1 MKTIIAEKPSVAKEI
16 AHIVGADKREEG
28 YMQGNGYYV
37 TWAFGH
43 LVQPAMPE
51 TYGMKGFHAEN
62 LPVIPDPFVLVPRQ
76 VKTEN
81 GYKPDA
87 GVLAQI
93 KIIGKLFDS
102 SERIIVATDAGRE
115 GELIFRYL
123 YAYLGCRKPFDRLWI
138 SSLTDT
144 AIREGLLN
152 LRDGKEYDNLYHA
165 AKARSEA
172 DWLVGINGTQALTI
186 AAGRGTYSVGRVQTP
201 TLGMVCER
209 YWEHKR
215 FESKPFWQVHFGVV
229 DADSGNILKFTSANR
244 WTDKATATDIYNK
257 VKDTG
262 SAIITKVATK
272 RKVEKAPLLYD
283 LTTLQKEANTQHGFT
298 AEHTLSIA
306 QKLYEAKFITYP
318 RTSSRYISDDVFAT
332 LPKLFKNLENHSEYG
347 EKVKLLPG
355 SEDYSKNSVNAAKV
369 TDHHALLITEN
380 AAIGLFKDEK
390 IVYDMILCRMIEA
403 FSADC
408 IKDITSVSA
417 QVDHEVEFGISG
429 SIIRQTGWRALSLK
443 GKNKRQDKDADATD
457 NEVKDQVIPNW
468 QEGQHITLSGC
479 TITEGKTK
487 PKPLHTEST
496 LLAAMETAGKEIE
509 DDTMRQA
516 MKDSGIGTPAT
527 RAAIIET
534 LLKREYMVR
543 QQKKLVPT
551 EKGLA
556 LHSVVKNMAIANV
569 EMTGKWEATFDRMIP
584 PHGLEVTYDKTVHIL
599 FPASVKYV
607 DLGSEDLIAG
617 KADGAEN
624 VIRVKAAVKNF
635 KKETNMSVIT
645 EDGSFYTFNVKYAK
659 EPLMLNIEM
668 ADFIHDGEAV
678 NRPNNAQEIY
688 LKELGKESPML
699 VHLIMKSIHKENK
712 RKVKHIGSKRFGIQY
727 LMKGIYVH
735 SDLLYFHTEIKNQS
749 NVPFDVDYI
758 TFKVVDKKVA
768 KRTAIQ
774 EQVLLPVRA
783 YNYVVRVAG
792 KKTEQTVFCLPK
804 FTIPD
809 DKELVVEMNE
819 KEGGRHQSFVVENSD
834 LVRAL
839 TINELS
845 VK

>member
-1 MKTIIAEKPSVAKEI
+1 MSQKQQTMKTIIAEKPSVAKEI

-28 YMQGNGYYV
+28 YMQGNGYFV

-152 LRDGKEYDNLYHA
+152 LKDGKEYDNLYHA

-257 VKDTG
+257 VKETG

-283 LTTLQKEANTQHGFT
+283 LTTLQKEANSQHGFT

-408 IKDITSVSA
+408 IKDITSVTA
-417 QVDHEVEFGISG
+417 KVDHEVEFGISG

-443 GKNKRQDKDADATD
+443 EKNKRQGKDADATD

-516 MKDSGIGTPAT
+516 MKDSGIGTPVT

-569 EMTGKWEATFDRMIP
+569 EMTGKWEAELAKIER
-584 PHGLEVTYDKTVHIL
+584 GE
-599 FPASVKYV
+599 AS
-607 DLGSEDLIAG
+607 
-617 KADGAEN
+617 ADGFTHSIEGYTREITAE
-624 VIRVKAAVKNF
+624 
-635 KKETNMSVIT
+635 
-645 EDGSFYTFNVKYAK
+645 
-659 EPLMLNIEM
+659 L
-668 ADFIHDGEAV
+668 
-678 NRPNNAQEIY
+678 
-688 LKELGKESPML
+688 LGCDRLFS
-699 VHLIMKSIHKENK
+699 HKDSGCQCPK
-712 RKVKHIGSKRFGIQY
+712 CKQGAMQFFG
-727 LMKGIYVH
+727 
-735 SDLLYFHTEIKNQS
+735 
-749 NVPFDVDYI
+749 
-758 TFKVVDKKVA
+758 KVVRCSNK
-768 KRTAIQ
+768 
-774 EQVLLPVRA
+774 ECGMPVFKQ
-783 YNYVVRVAG
+783 VAG
-792 KKTEQTVFCLPK
+792 KLLTDSDITDLLTKGKTRTLNGFTSKQGKPFSAAIAFDENFNTKFVFAERK
-804 FTIPD
+804 TA
-809 DKELVVEMNE
+809 E
-819 KEGGRHQSFVVENSD
+819 KRGN
-834 LVRAL
+834 
-839 TINELS
+839 
-845 VK
+845 VKRYKK

>member
-123 YAYLGCRKPFDRLWI
+123 YAYLGCQKPFDRLWI

-244 WTDKATATDIYNK
+244 WTDKATAIDIYNK

-262 SAIITKVATK
+262 SAIITKVVTK

-283 LTTLQKEANTQHGFT
+283 LTTLQKEANSQHGFT

-408 IKDITSVSA
+408 IKDITSVTA

-443 GKNKRQDKDADATD
+443 EKNNRQDKDADATD

-468 QEGQHITLSGC
+468 QEGQHITFSGC

-516 MKDSGIGTPAT
+516 MKDCGIGTPAT

-569 EMTGKWEATFDRMIP
+569 EMTGKWEAELAKIER
-584 PHGLEVTYDKTVHIL
+584 GE
-599 FPASVKYV
+599 AS
-607 DLGSEDLIAG
+607 
-617 KADGAEN
+617 ADGFTHSIEGYTREITAE
-624 VIRVKAAVKNF
+624 
-635 KKETNMSVIT
+635 
-645 EDGSFYTFNVKYAK
+645 
-659 EPLMLNIEM
+659 L
-668 ADFIHDGEAV
+668 
-678 NRPNNAQEIY
+678 
-688 LKELGKESPML
+688 LGCDRLFS
-699 VHLIMKSIHKENK
+699 HKDSGCQCPK
-712 RKVKHIGSKRFGIQY
+712 CKQGTMQFFG
-727 LMKGIYVH
+727 
-735 SDLLYFHTEIKNQS
+735 
-749 NVPFDVDYI
+749 
-758 TFKVVDKKVA
+758 KVVRCNNK
-768 KRTAIQ
+768 
-774 EQVLLPVRA
+774 ECGMPVFKQ
-783 YNYVVRVAG
+783 VAG
-792 KKTEQTVFCLPK
+792 KLLTDSDITDLLTKGKTRTLNGFTSKQGKSFSAAIAFDENFNTKFVFAERK
-804 FTIPD
+804 TA
-809 DKELVVEMNE
+809 E
-819 KEGGRHQSFVVENSD
+819 KRGN
-834 LVRAL
+834 
-839 TINELS
+839 
-845 VK
+845 VKRYKK

>member
-262 SAIITKVATK
+262 SAIITKVVTK

-283 LTTLQKEANTQHGFT
+283 LTTLQKEANSQHGFT

-443 GKNKRQDKDADATD
+443 EKNNKQDKDADATD
-457 NEVKDQVIPNW
+457 NEVKEQVIPNW

-569 EMTGKWEATFDRMIP
+569 EMTGKWEAELAKIER
-584 PHGLEVTYDKTVHIL
+584 GE
-599 FPASVKYV
+599 AS
-607 DLGSEDLIAG
+607 
-617 KADGAEN
+617 ADGFTHSIEGYTREITAE
-624 VIRVKAAVKNF
+624 
-635 KKETNMSVIT
+635 
-645 EDGSFYTFNVKYAK
+645 
-659 EPLMLNIEM
+659 L
-668 ADFIHDGEAV
+668 
-678 NRPNNAQEIY
+678 
-688 LKELGKESPML
+688 LGCDRLFS
-699 VHLIMKSIHKENK
+699 HKDSGCQCPK
-712 RKVKHIGSKRFGIQY
+712 CKQGAMQFFG
-727 LMKGIYVH
+727 
-735 SDLLYFHTEIKNQS
+735 
-749 NVPFDVDYI
+749 
-758 TFKVVDKKVA
+758 KVVRCSNK
-768 KRTAIQ
+768 
-774 EQVLLPVRA
+774 ECGMPVFKQ
-783 YNYVVRVAG
+783 VAG
-792 KKTEQTVFCLPK
+792 KLLTDADITDLLTKGKTRTLNGFTSKQGKSFSAAIAFDENFNTKFVFAERK
-804 FTIPD
+804 TA
-809 DKELVVEMNE
+809 E
-819 KEGGRHQSFVVENSD
+819 KRGN
-834 LVRAL
+834 
-839 TINELS
+839 
-845 VK
+845 VKRYKK

>member
-28 YMQGNGYYV
+28 YMQGNGYFV

-123 YAYLGCRKPFDRLWI
+123 YAYLGCRKSFDRLWI

-152 LRDGKEYDNLYHA
+152 LTDGKEYDNLYHA

-229 DADSGNILKFTSANR
+229 DADSGNILKFTSVNR

-262 SAIITKVATK
+262 SAIITKVTTK

-283 LTTLQKEANTQHGFT
+283 LTTLQKEANSQHGFT

-369 TDHHALLITEN
+369 TDHHALLITED

-390 IVYDMILCRMIEA
+390 IVYNMILCRMIEA

-443 GKNKRQDKDADATD
+443 EKNKRQDKDADATD

-516 MKDSGIGTPAT
+516 MKDCGIGTPAT

-569 EMTGKWEATFDRMIP
+569 EMTGKWEAELAKIER
-584 PHGLEVTYDKTVHIL
+584 GE
-599 FPASVKYV
+599 AS
-607 DLGSEDLIAG
+607 
-617 KADGAEN
+617 ADGFTHSIEGYTREITAE
-624 VIRVKAAVKNF
+624 
-635 KKETNMSVIT
+635 
-645 EDGSFYTFNVKYAK
+645 
-659 EPLMLNIEM
+659 L
-668 ADFIHDGEAV
+668 
-678 NRPNNAQEIY
+678 
-688 LKELGKESPML
+688 LGCDSLFSHKDSGYQCPKCKQG
-699 VHLIMKSIHKENK
+699 IMQF
-712 RKVKHIGSKRFGIQY
+712 FG
-727 LMKGIYVH
+727 
-735 SDLLYFHTEIKNQS
+735 
-749 NVPFDVDYI
+749 
-758 TFKVVDKKVA
+758 KVVRCSNK
-768 KRTAIQ
+768 
-774 EQVLLPVRA
+774 ECGMPVFKQ
-783 YNYVVRVAG
+783 VAG
-792 KKTEQTVFCLPK
+792 KLLTDADITDLLTKGKTRTLNGFTSKQGKSFSAAIAFDENFNTKFVFAERK
-804 FTIPD
+804 TA
-809 DKELVVEMNE
+809 E
-819 KEGGRHQSFVVENSD
+819 KRGN
-834 LVRAL
+834 
-839 TINELS
+839 
-845 VK
+845 VKRYKK

>member
-152 LRDGKEYDNLYHA
+152 LRDGKGYDNLYHA

-262 SAIITKVATK
+262 SAIITKVVIK

-283 LTTLQKEANTQHGFT
+283 LTTLQKEANSQHGFT

-355 SEDYSKNSVNAAKV
+355 SEDYSKNCVNAAKV

-443 GKNKRQDKDADATD
+443 EKNNRQDKDADATD
-457 NEVKDQVIPNW
+457 NEVKEQIIPNW
-468 QEGQHITLSGC
+468 QEGQHVTLSGC

-516 MKDSGIGTPAT
+516 MKDCGIGTPAT

-569 EMTGKWEATFDRMIP
+569 EMTGKWEAELAKIER
-584 PHGLEVTYDKTVHIL
+584 GE
-599 FPASVKYV
+599 AS
-607 DLGSEDLIAG
+607 
-617 KADGAEN
+617 ADGFTHSIEGYTREITAE
-624 VIRVKAAVKNF
+624 
-635 KKETNMSVIT
+635 
-645 EDGSFYTFNVKYAK
+645 
-659 EPLMLNIEM
+659 L
-668 ADFIHDGEAV
+668 
-678 NRPNNAQEIY
+678 
-688 LKELGKESPML
+688 LGCDRLFS
-699 VHLIMKSIHKENK
+699 HKDSGCLCPK
-712 RKVKHIGSKRFGIQY
+712 CKHGTMQFFG
-727 LMKGIYVH
+727 
-735 SDLLYFHTEIKNQS
+735 
-749 NVPFDVDYI
+749 
-758 TFKVVDKKVA
+758 KVVRCSNK
-768 KRTAIQ
+768 
-774 EQVLLPVRA
+774 ECGMPVFKQ
-783 YNYVVRVAG
+783 VAG
-792 KKTEQTVFCLPK
+792 KLLTDADITDLLTKGKTRTLNGFTSKQGKPFSAAIAFDENFNTKFVFAERK
-804 FTIPD
+804 TT
-809 DKELVVEMNE
+809 E
-819 KEGGRHQSFVVENSD
+819 KRGN
-834 LVRAL
+834 
-839 TINELS
+839 
-845 VK
+845 VKRYKK

>member
-16 AHIVGADKREEG
+16 AHIVGAGKREEG

-123 YAYLGCRKPFDRLWI
+123 YEYLGCKKPFDRLWI
-138 SSLTDT
+138 SSLRDS
-144 AIREGLLN
+144 AIREGLAN
-152 LRDGKEYDNLYHA
+152 LRNGKEYDNLYHA

-262 SAIITKVATK
+262 SAIITKVTTK

-283 LTTLQKEANTQHGFT
+283 LTTLQKEANSQHGFT

-347 EKVKLLPG
+347 EKVKLLPC

-417 QVDHEVEFGISG
+417 QVDHEIEFGISG

-443 GKNKRQDKDADATD
+443 EKNSKKDKNADTTD
-457 NEVKDQVIPNW
+457 NEVKEQVIPNW
-468 QEGQHITLSGC
+468 QEGQHITFSGC

-496 LLAAMETAGKEIE
+496 LLAAMETAGKEIV

-569 EMTGKWEATFDRMIP
+569 EMTGKWEAELAKIER
-584 PHGLEVTYDKTVHIL
+584 GE
-599 FPASVKYV
+599 AS
-607 DLGSEDLIAG
+607 
-617 KADGAEN
+617 ADGFTHSIEGYTREITAE
-624 VIRVKAAVKNF
+624 
-635 KKETNMSVIT
+635 
-645 EDGSFYTFNVKYAK
+645 
-659 EPLMLNIEM
+659 L
-668 ADFIHDGEAV
+668 
-678 NRPNNAQEIY
+678 
-688 LKELGKESPML
+688 LGCDRLFS
-699 VHLIMKSIHKENK
+699 HKDSGCQCPK
-712 RKVKHIGSKRFGIQY
+712 CKHGTMQFFG
-727 LMKGIYVH
+727 
-735 SDLLYFHTEIKNQS
+735 
-749 NVPFDVDYI
+749 
-758 TFKVVDKKVA
+758 KVVRCSNK
-768 KRTAIQ
+768 
-774 EQVLLPVRA
+774 ECGMPVFKQ
-783 YNYVVRVAG
+783 VAG
-792 KKTEQTVFCLPK
+792 KLLTDADITDLLTKGKT
-804 FTIPD
+804 
-809 DKELVVEMNE
+809 
-819 KEGGRHQSFVVENSD
+819 
-834 LVRAL
+834 
-839 TINELS
+839 
-845 VK
+845 

>member
-1 MKTIIAEKPSVAKEI
+1 MSQKQQTMKTIIAEKPSVAKEI

-123 YAYLGCRKPFDRLWI
+123 YAYLGCMKPFDRLWI

-283 LTTLQKEANTQHGFT
+283 LTTLQKEANSQHGFT

-347 EKVKLLPG
+347 EKVKLLSG
-355 SEDYSKNSVNAAKV
+355 SEDYCKNSVNAAKV

-443 GKNKRQDKDADATD
+443 EKNNRQDKDADATD

-569 EMTGKWEATFDRMIP
+569 EMTGKWEAELAKIER
-584 PHGLEVTYDKTVHIL
+584 GE
-599 FPASVKYV
+599 AS
-607 DLGSEDLIAG
+607 
-617 KADGAEN
+617 ADGFTHSIEGYTREITAE
-624 VIRVKAAVKNF
+624 
-635 KKETNMSVIT
+635 
-645 EDGSFYTFNVKYAK
+645 
-659 EPLMLNIEM
+659 L
-668 ADFIHDGEAV
+668 
-678 NRPNNAQEIY
+678 
-688 LKELGKESPML
+688 LGCDRLFS
-699 VHLIMKSIHKENK
+699 HKDSGCQCPK
-712 RKVKHIGSKRFGIQY
+712 CKHGTMQFFG
-727 LMKGIYVH
+727 
-735 SDLLYFHTEIKNQS
+735 
-749 NVPFDVDYI
+749 
-758 TFKVVDKKVA
+758 KVVRCSNK
-768 KRTAIQ
+768 
-774 EQVLLPVRA
+774 ECGMPVFKQ
-783 YNYVVRVAG
+783 VAG
-792 KKTEQTVFCLPK
+792 KLLIDADITDLLTKGKTRTLNGFTSKQGKSFSAAIAFDENFNTKFVFAERK
-804 FTIPD
+804 TA
-809 DKELVVEMNE
+809 E
-819 KEGGRHQSFVVENSD
+819 KRGN
-834 LVRAL
+834 
-839 TINELS
+839 
-845 VK
+845 VKRYKK

>member
-1 MKTIIAEKPSVAKEI
+1 MSQKQQTMKTIIAEKPSVAKEI

-123 YAYLGCRKPFDRLWI
+123 YAYLGCRKSFDRLWI

-229 DADSGNILKFTSANR
+229 DADSDNILKFTSANR
-244 WTDKATATDIYNK
+244 WTDEATATDIYNK

-262 SAIITKVATK
+262 SAIITKVVTK

-283 LTTLQKEANTQHGFT
+283 LTTLQKEANSQHGFT

-355 SEDYSKNSVNAAKV
+355 SEDYCKNSVNAAKV

-417 QVDHEVEFGISG
+417 QVDHEIEFGISG

-443 GKNKRQDKDADATD
+443 EKNSKKDKNADTTD
-457 NEVKDQVIPNW
+457 NEVKEQVIPNW
-468 QEGQHITLSGC
+468 QEGQHITFSGC

-496 LLAAMETAGKEIE
+496 LLAAMETAGKEIV

-569 EMTGKWEATFDRMIP
+569 EMTGKWEAELAKIER
-584 PHGLEVTYDKTVHIL
+584 GE
-599 FPASVKYV
+599 AS
-607 DLGSEDLIAG
+607 
-617 KADGAEN
+617 ADGFTHSIEGYTREITAE
-624 VIRVKAAVKNF
+624 
-635 KKETNMSVIT
+635 
-645 EDGSFYTFNVKYAK
+645 
-659 EPLMLNIEM
+659 L
-668 ADFIHDGEAV
+668 
-678 NRPNNAQEIY
+678 
-688 LKELGKESPML
+688 LGCDRLFS
-699 VHLIMKSIHKENK
+699 HKDSGCQCPK
-712 RKVKHIGSKRFGIQY
+712 CKHGTMQFFG
-727 LMKGIYVH
+727 
-735 SDLLYFHTEIKNQS
+735 
-749 NVPFDVDYI
+749 
-758 TFKVVDKKVA
+758 KVVRCSNK
-768 KRTAIQ
+768 
-774 EQVLLPVRA
+774 ECGMPVFKQ
-783 YNYVVRVAG
+783 VAG
-792 KKTEQTVFCLPK
+792 KLLTDADITDLLTKGKTRTLNGFTSKQGKSFSAAIAFDENFNTKFVF
-804 FTIPD
+804 
-809 DKELVVEMNE
+809 VERKTAE
-819 KEGGRHQSFVVENSD
+819 KRGN
-834 LVRAL
+834 
-839 TINELS
+839 
-845 VK
+845 VKRYKK

>member
-144 AIREGLLN
+144 AIREGLQN

-215 FESKPFWQVHFGVV
+215 FEPKPFWQVHFGVV

-244 WTDKATATDIYNK
+244 WADKATATDIYNK
-257 VKDTG
+257 VKETG
-262 SAIITKVATK
+262 SAIITKVVTK
-272 RKVEKAPLLYD
+272 RKIEKAPLLYD
-283 LTTLQKEANTQHGFT
+283 LTTLQKEANSQHGFT

-355 SEDYSKNSVNAAKV
+355 SEDYSKNSVNATKV

-380 AAIGLFKDEK
+380 SAIGLFKDEK

-408 IKDITSVSA
+408 IKDITSVTA
-417 QVDHEVEFGISG
+417 QVDHEIEFGISG
-429 SIIRQTGWRALSLK
+429 SIIRQTGWRVLSLK
-443 GKNKRQDKDADATD
+443 EKNNRQDKDVEATD

-569 EMTGKWEATFDRMIP
+569 EMTGKWEAELAKIER
-584 PHGLEVTYDKTVHIL
+584 GE
-599 FPASVKYV
+599 AS
-607 DLGSEDLIAG
+607 
-617 KADGAEN
+617 ADGFTHSIEGYTREITAE
-624 VIRVKAAVKNF
+624 
-635 KKETNMSVIT
+635 
-645 EDGSFYTFNVKYAK
+645 
-659 EPLMLNIEM
+659 L
-668 ADFIHDGEAV
+668 
-678 NRPNNAQEIY
+678 
-688 LKELGKESPML
+688 LGCDRLFS
-699 VHLIMKSIHKENK
+699 HKDS
-712 RKVKHIGSKRFGIQY
+712 GCQ
-727 LMKGIYVH
+727 
-735 SDLLYFHTEIKNQS
+735 
-749 NVPFDVDYI
+749 
-758 TFKVVDKKVA
+758 
-768 KRTAIQ
+768 
-774 EQVLLPVRA
+774 
-783 YNYVVRVAG
+783 
-792 KKTEQTVFCLPK
+792 CPK
-804 FTIPD
+804 C
-809 DKELVVEMNE
+809 K
-819 KEGGRHQSFVVENSD
+819 
-834 LVRAL
+834 
-839 TINELS
+839 
-845 VK
+845 

>member
-1 MKTIIAEKPSVAKEI
+1 
-16 AHIVGADKREEG
+16 
-28 YMQGNGYYV
+28 
-37 TWAFGH
+37 
-43 LVQPAMPE
+43 
-51 TYGMKGFHAEN
+51 
-62 LPVIPDPFVLVPRQ
+62 
-76 VKTEN
+76 
-81 GYKPDA
+81 
-87 GVLAQI
+87 
-93 KIIGKLFDS
+93 
-102 SERIIVATDAGRE
+102 
-115 GELIFRYL
+115 
-123 YAYLGCRKPFDRLWI
+123 
-138 SSLTDT
+138 
-144 AIREGLLN
+144 
-152 LRDGKEYDNLYHA
+152 
-165 AKARSEA
+165 
-172 DWLVGINGTQALTI
+172 
-186 AAGRGTYSVGRVQTP
+186 
-201 TLGMVCER
+201 MVCER

-569 EMTGKWEATFDRMIP
+569 EMTGKWEAELAKIER
-584 PHGLEVTYDKTVHIL
+584 GE
-599 FPASVKYV
+599 
-607 DLGSEDLIAG
+607 AG
-617 KADGAEN
+617 ADGFTHSIEGYTREITAE
-624 VIRVKAAVKNF
+624 
-635 KKETNMSVIT
+635 
-645 EDGSFYTFNVKYAK
+645 
-659 EPLMLNIEM
+659 L
-668 ADFIHDGEAV
+668 
-678 NRPNNAQEIY
+678 
-688 LKELGKESPML
+688 LGCDRLFS
-699 VHLIMKSIHKENK
+699 HKDSGCQCPK
-712 RKVKHIGSKRFGIQY
+712 CKQGTMQFFG
-727 LMKGIYVH
+727 
-735 SDLLYFHTEIKNQS
+735 
-749 NVPFDVDYI
+749 
-758 TFKVVDKKVA
+758 KVVRCSNK
-768 KRTAIQ
+768 
-774 EQVLLPVRA
+774 ECGMPVFKQ
-783 YNYVVRVAG
+783 VAG
-792 KKTEQTVFCLPK
+792 KLLTDADITDLLTKGKTRTLNGFTSRQGKSFSATIAFDENFNTKLVFAEHK
-804 FTIPD
+804 AA
-809 DKELVVEMNE
+809 E
-819 KEGGRHQSFVVENSD
+819 KRGN
-834 LVRAL
+834 
-839 TINELS
+839 
-845 VK
+845 VKRYKK

>member
-144 AIREGLLN
+144 AIREGLQN

-229 DADSGNILKFTSANR
+229 DADSGNILKFTSVNR

-257 VKDTG
+257 VKETG
-262 SAIITKVATK
+262 SVIITKVATK

-283 LTTLQKEANTQHGFT
+283 LTTLQKEANSQHGFT

-403 FSADC
+403 FSTDC

-443 GKNKRQDKDADATD
+443 EKNKRQDKDTDATD

-516 MKDSGIGTPAT
+516 MKDCGIGTPAT

-569 EMTGKWEATFDRMIP
+569 EMTGKWEAELAKIER
-584 PHGLEVTYDKTVHIL
+584 GE
-599 FPASVKYV
+599 AS
-607 DLGSEDLIAG
+607 
-617 KADGAEN
+617 ADGFTHSIEGYTREITAE
-624 VIRVKAAVKNF
+624 
-635 KKETNMSVIT
+635 
-645 EDGSFYTFNVKYAK
+645 
-659 EPLMLNIEM
+659 L
-668 ADFIHDGEAV
+668 
-678 NRPNNAQEIY
+678 
-688 LKELGKESPML
+688 LGCDRLFS
-699 VHLIMKSIHKENK
+699 HKDSGYQCPK
-712 RKVKHIGSKRFGIQY
+712 CKQGAMQFFG
-727 LMKGIYVH
+727 
-735 SDLLYFHTEIKNQS
+735 
-749 NVPFDVDYI
+749 
-758 TFKVVDKKVA
+758 KVVRCSNK
-768 KRTAIQ
+768 
-774 EQVLLPVRA
+774 ECGMPVFKQ
-783 YNYVVRVAG
+783 VAG
-792 KKTEQTVFCLPK
+792 KLLTDSDITDLLTKGKTRTLNGFTSKQGKSFSAAIAFDEDFNTKFVFAERK
-804 FTIPD
+804 TA
-809 DKELVVEMNE
+809 E
-819 KEGGRHQSFVVENSD
+819 KRGN
-834 LVRAL
+834 
-839 TINELS
+839 
-845 VK
+845 VKRYKK

>member
-43 LVQPAMPE
+43 LVQPAMPD

-244 WTDKATATDIYNK
+244 WADKATATDIYNK

-283 LTTLQKEANTQHGFT
+283 LTTLQKEANSQHGFT

-318 RTSSRYISDDVFAT
+318 RTSSRYISDDIFAT

-443 GKNKRQDKDADATD
+443 EKNNRQDKDADATD

-509 DDTMRQA
+509 DDTMRQS

-569 EMTGKWEATFDRMIP
+569 EMTGKWEAELAKIER
-584 PHGLEVTYDKTVHIL
+584 GE
-599 FPASVKYV
+599 AS
-607 DLGSEDLIAG
+607 
-617 KADGAEN
+617 ADGFTHSIEGYTREITAE
-624 VIRVKAAVKNF
+624 
-635 KKETNMSVIT
+635 
-645 EDGSFYTFNVKYAK
+645 
-659 EPLMLNIEM
+659 L
-668 ADFIHDGEAV
+668 
-678 NRPNNAQEIY
+678 
-688 LKELGKESPML
+688 LGCDRLFSHKDSGCQCPKCKQG
-699 VHLIMKSIHKENK
+699 IMQF
-712 RKVKHIGSKRFGIQY
+712 FG
-727 LMKGIYVH
+727 
-735 SDLLYFHTEIKNQS
+735 
-749 NVPFDVDYI
+749 
-758 TFKVVDKKVA
+758 KVVRCSNK
-768 KRTAIQ
+768 
-774 EQVLLPVRA
+774 ECGMPVFKQ
-783 YNYVVRVAG
+783 VAG
-792 KKTEQTVFCLPK
+792 KLLTDADITDLLTKGKTRTLNGFTSKQGKPFSAAIAFDENFNTKFVFAERK
-804 FTIPD
+804 TA
-809 DKELVVEMNE
+809 E
-819 KEGGRHQSFVVENSD
+819 KRGN
-834 LVRAL
+834 
-839 TINELS
+839 
-845 VK
+845 VKRYKK

>member
-43 LVQPAMPE
+43 LVQPAMPD

-229 DADSGNILKFTSANR
+229 DTDSGNILKFTSVNR

-257 VKDTG
+257 VKETG
-262 SAIITKVATK
+262 SVIITKVATK

-283 LTTLQKEANTQHGFT
+283 LTTLQKEANSQHGFT

-443 GKNKRQDKDADATD
+443 EKNNRQDKDADATD

-569 EMTGKWEATFDRMIP
+569 EMTGKWEAELAKIER
-584 PHGLEVTYDKTVHIL
+584 GE
-599 FPASVKYV
+599 AS
-607 DLGSEDLIAG
+607 
-617 KADGAEN
+617 ADGFTHSIEGYTREITAE
-624 VIRVKAAVKNF
+624 
-635 KKETNMSVIT
+635 
-645 EDGSFYTFNVKYAK
+645 
-659 EPLMLNIEM
+659 L
-668 ADFIHDGEAV
+668 
-678 NRPNNAQEIY
+678 
-688 LKELGKESPML
+688 LGCDRLFSHKDSGCQCPKCKQG
-699 VHLIMKSIHKENK
+699 IMQF
-712 RKVKHIGSKRFGIQY
+712 FG
-727 LMKGIYVH
+727 
-735 SDLLYFHTEIKNQS
+735 
-749 NVPFDVDYI
+749 
-758 TFKVVDKKVA
+758 KVVRCSNK
-768 KRTAIQ
+768 
-774 EQVLLPVRA
+774 ECGMPVFKQ
-783 YNYVVRVAG
+783 VAG
-792 KKTEQTVFCLPK
+792 KLLTDADITDLLTKGKTRTLNGFTSKQGKPFSAAIAFDENFNTKFVFAERK
-804 FTIPD
+804 TA
-809 DKELVVEMNE
+809 E
-819 KEGGRHQSFVVENSD
+819 KRGN
-834 LVRAL
+834 
-839 TINELS
+839 
-845 VK
+845 VKRYKK

>member
-1 MKTIIAEKPSVAKEI
+1 MSQKQQTMKTIIAEKPSVAKEI

-123 YAYLGCRKPFDRLWI
+123 YVYLGCQKPFDRLWI

-209 YWEHKR
+209 YWENKR

-257 VKDTG
+257 VKDTS
-262 SAIITKVATK
+262 SAIITKVVTK

-283 LTTLQKEANTQHGFT
+283 LTTLQKEANSQHGFT

-408 IKDITSVSA
+408 IKDITSVTA
-417 QVDHEVEFGISG
+417 QVDHDVEFGISG

-443 GKNKRQDKDADATD
+443 EKNNSQDKDADATD

-468 QEGQHITLSGC
+468 QEEQHITLSGC

-569 EMTGKWEATFDRMIP
+569 EMTGKWEAELAKIER
-584 PHGLEVTYDKTVHIL
+584 GE
-599 FPASVKYV
+599 AS
-607 DLGSEDLIAG
+607 
-617 KADGAEN
+617 ADGFTHSIEGYTREITAE
-624 VIRVKAAVKNF
+624 
-635 KKETNMSVIT
+635 
-645 EDGSFYTFNVKYAK
+645 
-659 EPLMLNIEM
+659 L
-668 ADFIHDGEAV
+668 
-678 NRPNNAQEIY
+678 
-688 LKELGKESPML
+688 LGCDRLFS
-699 VHLIMKSIHKENK
+699 HKDSGCQCPK
-712 RKVKHIGSKRFGIQY
+712 CKQGTMQFFG
-727 LMKGIYVH
+727 
-735 SDLLYFHTEIKNQS
+735 
-749 NVPFDVDYI
+749 
-758 TFKVVDKKVA
+758 KVVRCSNK
-768 KRTAIQ
+768 
-774 EQVLLPVRA
+774 ECGMPVFKQ
-783 YNYVVRVAG
+783 VAG
-792 KKTEQTVFCLPK
+792 KLLTDADIIDLLTKGKTRTLNGFTSKQGKSFSAAIAFDENFNTKFVFAERK
-804 FTIPD
+804 TA
-809 DKELVVEMNE
+809 E
-819 KEGGRHQSFVVENSD
+819 KRGN
-834 LVRAL
+834 
-839 TINELS
+839 
-845 VK
+845 VKRYKK

>member
-1 MKTIIAEKPSVAKEI
+1 MSQKQQTMKTIIAEKPSVAKEI
-16 AHIVGADKREEG
+16 AHIVGAGKREEG

-81 GYKPDA
+81 GYKADA

-123 YAYLGCRKPFDRLWI
+123 YAYIGCRKPFDRLWI

-244 WTDKATATDIYNK
+244 WADKGTATDIYNK

-283 LTTLQKEANTQHGFT
+283 LTTLQKEANSQHGFT

-347 EKVKLLPG
+347 EKVKLLPC

-417 QVDHEVEFGISG
+417 QVDHEIEFGISG

-443 GKNKRQDKDADATD
+443 EKNSKKDKNADTTD
-457 NEVKDQVIPNW
+457 NEVKEQVIPNW
-468 QEGQHITLSGC
+468 QEGQHITFSGC

-496 LLAAMETAGKEIE
+496 LLAAMETAGKEIV

-569 EMTGKWEATFDRMIP
+569 EMTGKWEAELAKIER
-584 PHGLEVTYDKTVHIL
+584 GE
-599 FPASVKYV
+599 AS
-607 DLGSEDLIAG
+607 
-617 KADGAEN
+617 ADGFTHSIEGYTREITAE
-624 VIRVKAAVKNF
+624 
-635 KKETNMSVIT
+635 
-645 EDGSFYTFNVKYAK
+645 
-659 EPLMLNIEM
+659 L
-668 ADFIHDGEAV
+668 
-678 NRPNNAQEIY
+678 
-688 LKELGKESPML
+688 LGCDRLFS
-699 VHLIMKSIHKENK
+699 HKDSGCQCPK
-712 RKVKHIGSKRFGIQY
+712 CKHGTMQFFG
-727 LMKGIYVH
+727 
-735 SDLLYFHTEIKNQS
+735 
-749 NVPFDVDYI
+749 
-758 TFKVVDKKVA
+758 KVVRCSNK
-768 KRTAIQ
+768 
-774 EQVLLPVRA
+774 ECGMPVFKQ
-783 YNYVVRVAG
+783 VAG
-792 KKTEQTVFCLPK
+792 KLLTDADITDLLTKGKT
-804 FTIPD
+804 
-809 DKELVVEMNE
+809 
-819 KEGGRHQSFVVENSD
+819 
-834 LVRAL
+834 
-839 TINELS
+839 
-845 VK
+845 

>member
-1 MKTIIAEKPSVAKEI
+1 MSQKQQTMKTIIAEKPSVAKEI

-123 YAYLGCRKPFDRLWI
+123 YVYLGCQKPFDRLWI

-209 YWEHKR
+209 YWENKR

-229 DADSGNILKFTSANR
+229 DTDSGNILKFTSANR

-283 LTTLQKEANTQHGFT
+283 LTTLQKEANSQHGFT

-355 SEDYSKNSVNAAKV
+355 SEDYSKNCVNAAKV

-443 GKNKRQDKDADATD
+443 EKNNRQDKDADATD
-457 NEVKDQVIPNW
+457 NEVKEQVIPNW
-468 QEGQHITLSGC
+468 QEGQHVTLSGC

-556 LHSVVKNMAIANV
+556 LHSVVNNMAIANV
-569 EMTGKWEATFDRMIP
+569 EMTGKWEAELARIER
-584 PHGLEVTYDKTVHIL
+584 GE
-599 FPASVKYV
+599 AS
-607 DLGSEDLIAG
+607 
-617 KADGAEN
+617 ADGFTHSIEGYTREITAE
-624 VIRVKAAVKNF
+624 
-635 KKETNMSVIT
+635 
-645 EDGSFYTFNVKYAK
+645 
-659 EPLMLNIEM
+659 L
-668 ADFIHDGEAV
+668 
-678 NRPNNAQEIY
+678 
-688 LKELGKESPML
+688 LGCDRLFS
-699 VHLIMKSIHKENK
+699 HKDSGCQCPK
-712 RKVKHIGSKRFGIQY
+712 CKQGAMQFFG
-727 LMKGIYVH
+727 
-735 SDLLYFHTEIKNQS
+735 
-749 NVPFDVDYI
+749 
-758 TFKVVDKKVA
+758 KVVRCSNK
-768 KRTAIQ
+768 
-774 EQVLLPVRA
+774 ECGMPVFKQ
-783 YNYVVRVAG
+783 VAG
-792 KKTEQTVFCLPK
+792 KLLTDADITDLLTKGKTRTLNGFTSKQGKPFSAAIAFDENFNTKFVFAERK
-804 FTIPD
+804 TA
-809 DKELVVEMNE
+809 E
-819 KEGGRHQSFVVENSD
+819 KRGN
-834 LVRAL
+834 
-839 TINELS
+839 
-845 VK
+845 VKRYKK

>member
-1 MKTIIAEKPSVAKEI
+1 MSQKQQTMKTIIAEKPSVAKEI

-152 LRDGKEYDNLYHA
+152 LKDGKEYDNLYHA

-215 FESKPFWQVHFGVV
+215 FASKPFWQVHIGVV

-283 LTTLQKEANTQHGFT
+283 LTTLQKEANSQHGFT

-408 IKDITSVSA
+408 IKDITSVTA

-443 GKNKRQDKDADATD
+443 EKNKRQDKDADATD

-569 EMTGKWEATFDRMIP
+569 EMTGKWEAELAKIER
-584 PHGLEVTYDKTVHIL
+584 GE
-599 FPASVKYV
+599 AS
-607 DLGSEDLIAG
+607 
-617 KADGAEN
+617 ADGFTHSIEGYTREITAE
-624 VIRVKAAVKNF
+624 
-635 KKETNMSVIT
+635 
-645 EDGSFYTFNVKYAK
+645 
-659 EPLMLNIEM
+659 L
-668 ADFIHDGEAV
+668 
-678 NRPNNAQEIY
+678 
-688 LKELGKESPML
+688 LGCDRLFS
-699 VHLIMKSIHKENK
+699 HKDSGCQCPK
-712 RKVKHIGSKRFGIQY
+712 CKHGTMQFFG
-727 LMKGIYVH
+727 
-735 SDLLYFHTEIKNQS
+735 
-749 NVPFDVDYI
+749 
-758 TFKVVDKKVA
+758 KVVRCSNK
-768 KRTAIQ
+768 
-774 EQVLLPVRA
+774 ECGMPVFKQ
-783 YNYVVRVAG
+783 VAG
-792 KKTEQTVFCLPK
+792 KLLTDADITDLLTKGKTRTLNGFTSKQGKPFSAAIAFDENFNTKFVFAERK
-804 FTIPD
+804 TA
-809 DKELVVEMNE
+809 E
-819 KEGGRHQSFVVENSD
+819 KRGN
-834 LVRAL
+834 
-839 TINELS
+839 
-845 VK
+845 VKRYKK

>member
-16 AHIVGADKREEG
+16 AHIVGADKREES

-262 SAIITKVATK
+262 SAIITKVVTK

-283 LTTLQKEANTQHGFT
+283 LTTLQKEANSQHGFT

-417 QVDHEVEFGISG
+417 QVDHDVEFGISG

-443 GKNKRQDKDADATD
+443 EKNNRQDKDADATD
-457 NEVKDQVIPNW
+457 NEVKEQVIPNW

-516 MKDSGIGTPAT
+516 MKDCGIGTPAT

-543 QQKKLVPT
+543 QQKKLMPT

-569 EMTGKWEATFDRMIP
+569 EMTGKWEAELAKIER
-584 PHGLEVTYDKTVHIL
+584 GE
-599 FPASVKYV
+599 AS
-607 DLGSEDLIAG
+607 
-617 KADGAEN
+617 ADGFTHSIEGYTREITAE
-624 VIRVKAAVKNF
+624 
-635 KKETNMSVIT
+635 
-645 EDGSFYTFNVKYAK
+645 
-659 EPLMLNIEM
+659 L
-668 ADFIHDGEAV
+668 
-678 NRPNNAQEIY
+678 
-688 LKELGKESPML
+688 LGCDRLFS
-699 VHLIMKSIHKENK
+699 HKDSGCQCPK
-712 RKVKHIGSKRFGIQY
+712 CKQGAMQFFG
-727 LMKGIYVH
+727 
-735 SDLLYFHTEIKNQS
+735 
-749 NVPFDVDYI
+749 
-758 TFKVVDKKVA
+758 KVVRCSNK
-768 KRTAIQ
+768 
-774 EQVLLPVRA
+774 ECGMPVFKQ
-783 YNYVVRVAG
+783 VAG
-792 KKTEQTVFCLPK
+792 KLLTDADITDLLAKGKTRTLNGFTSKQGKSFSAAIAFDEDFNTKFVFAERK
-804 FTIPD
+804 TA
-809 DKELVVEMNE
+809 E
-819 KEGGRHQSFVVENSD
+819 KRGN
-834 LVRAL
+834 
-839 TINELS
+839 
-845 VK
+845 VKRYKK

>member
-1 MKTIIAEKPSVAKEI
+1 MSQKQQTMKTIIAEKPSVAKEI

-283 LTTLQKEANTQHGFT
+283 LTTLQKEANSQHGFT

-443 GKNKRQDKDADATD
+443 EKNNRQDKDADATD

-569 EMTGKWEATFDRMIP
+569 EMTGKWEAELAKIER
-584 PHGLEVTYDKTVHIL
+584 GE
-599 FPASVKYV
+599 AS
-607 DLGSEDLIAG
+607 
-617 KADGAEN
+617 ADGFTHSIEGYTREITAE
-624 VIRVKAAVKNF
+624 
-635 KKETNMSVIT
+635 
-645 EDGSFYTFNVKYAK
+645 
-659 EPLMLNIEM
+659 L
-668 ADFIHDGEAV
+668 
-678 NRPNNAQEIY
+678 
-688 LKELGKESPML
+688 LGCERLFS
-699 VHLIMKSIHKENK
+699 HKDSGCQCPK
-712 RKVKHIGSKRFGIQY
+712 CKQGTMQFFG
-727 LMKGIYVH
+727 
-735 SDLLYFHTEIKNQS
+735 
-749 NVPFDVDYI
+749 
-758 TFKVVDKKVA
+758 KVVRCSSK
-768 KRTAIQ
+768 
-774 EQVLLPVRA
+774 ECGMPVFKQ
-783 YNYVVRVAG
+783 VAG
-792 KKTEQTVFCLPK
+792 KLLTDADITDLLTKGKTRTLNGFTSKQGKSFSAAIAFDENFNTKFVFAERK
-804 FTIPD
+804 TA
-809 DKELVVEMNE
+809 E
-819 KEGGRHQSFVVENSD
+819 KRGN
-834 LVRAL
+834 
-839 TINELS
+839 
-845 VK
+845 VKRYKK

>member
-1 MKTIIAEKPSVAKEI
+1 MSQKQQTMKTIIAEKPSVAKEI

-28 YMQGNGYYV
+28 YMQGNGYFV

-76 VKTEN
+76 VKTVN
-81 GYKPDA
+81 GYKADA

-123 YAYLGCRKPFDRLWI
+123 YAYLGCQKPFDRLWI

-144 AIREGLLN
+144 AIREGLQN
-152 LRDGKEYDNLYHA
+152 LTDGKEYDNLYHA

-229 DADSGNILKFTSANR
+229 DADSGNILKFTSVNR

-283 LTTLQKEANTQHGFT
+283 LTTLQKEANSQHGFT

-390 IVYDMILCRMIEA
+390 TVYDMILCRMIEA

-443 GKNKRQDKDADATD
+443 EKNNRQDKDADATD

-468 QEGQHITLSGC
+468 QEGQHVTFSGC

-509 DDTMRQA
+509 DDTMCQA
-516 MKDSGIGTPAT
+516 MKDCGIGTPAT

-569 EMTGKWEATFDRMIP
+569 EMTGKWEAELAKIER
-584 PHGLEVTYDKTVHIL
+584 GE
-599 FPASVKYV
+599 AS
-607 DLGSEDLIAG
+607 
-617 KADGAEN
+617 ADGFTHSIEGYTREITAE
-624 VIRVKAAVKNF
+624 
-635 KKETNMSVIT
+635 
-645 EDGSFYTFNVKYAK
+645 
-659 EPLMLNIEM
+659 L
-668 ADFIHDGEAV
+668 
-678 NRPNNAQEIY
+678 
-688 LKELGKESPML
+688 LGCDRLFS
-699 VHLIMKSIHKENK
+699 HKDSGCQCPK
-712 RKVKHIGSKRFGIQY
+712 CKHGTMQFFG
-727 LMKGIYVH
+727 
-735 SDLLYFHTEIKNQS
+735 
-749 NVPFDVDYI
+749 
-758 TFKVVDKKVA
+758 KVVRCSNK
-768 KRTAIQ
+768 
-774 EQVLLPVRA
+774 ECGMPVFKQ
-783 YNYVVRVAG
+783 VAG
-792 KKTEQTVFCLPK
+792 KLLTDADITDLLTKGKTRTLNGFTSKQGKSFSAAIAFDENFNTKFVFAEHK
-804 FTIPD
+804 TA
-809 DKELVVEMNE
+809 E
-819 KEGGRHQSFVVENSD
+819 KRGN
-834 LVRAL
+834 
-839 TINELS
+839 
-845 VK
+845 VKRYKK

>member
-16 AHIVGADKREEG
+16 AHIVGATKREEG
-28 YMQGNGYYV
+28 YMHGNGYYV

-43 LVQPAMPE
+43 LVQPAMPDA
-51 TYGMKGFHAEN
+51 YGMKGFHAEN
-62 LPVIPDPFVLVPRQ
+62 IPVIPRPFILVPRQ

-87 GVLAQI
+87 GVVAQI
-93 KIIGKLFDS
+93 KVVGKLFDS

-115 GELIFRYL
+115 GELVFRYL
-123 YAYLGCRKPFDRLWI
+123 YEYLGCKKPFDRLWI

-144 AIREGLLN
+144 AIREGLQN
-152 LRDGKEYDNLYHA
+152 LTDGKEYDNLYHA

-244 WTDKATATDIYNK
+244 WADKGTATDIYNK

-262 SAIITKVATK
+262 SAIITKVVTK

-283 LTTLQKEANTQHGFT
+283 LTTLQKEANSQHGFT

-355 SEDYSKNSVNAAKV
+355 SEDYCKNSVNAAKV

-443 GKNKRQDKDADATD
+443 EKNNRQDKDADATD
-457 NEVKDQVIPNW
+457 NEVKEQVIPNW
-468 QEGQHITLSGC
+468 QEGQHVTLSGC

-569 EMTGKWEATFDRMIP
+569 EMTGKWEAELAKIER
-584 PHGLEVTYDKTVHIL
+584 GE
-599 FPASVKYV
+599 AS
-607 DLGSEDLIAG
+607 
-617 KADGAEN
+617 ADGFTHSIEGYTREITAE
-624 VIRVKAAVKNF
+624 
-635 KKETNMSVIT
+635 
-645 EDGSFYTFNVKYAK
+645 
-659 EPLMLNIEM
+659 L
-668 ADFIHDGEAV
+668 
-678 NRPNNAQEIY
+678 
-688 LKELGKESPML
+688 LGCDRLFS
-699 VHLIMKSIHKENK
+699 HKDSGCQCPK
-712 RKVKHIGSKRFGIQY
+712 CKQGAMQFFG
-727 LMKGIYVH
+727 
-735 SDLLYFHTEIKNQS
+735 
-749 NVPFDVDYI
+749 
-758 TFKVVDKKVA
+758 KVVRCSNK
-768 KRTAIQ
+768 
-774 EQVLLPVRA
+774 ECGMPVFKQ
-783 YNYVVRVAG
+783 VAG
-792 KKTEQTVFCLPK
+792 KLLTDADITDLLTKGKTRTLNGFTSKQGKSFSAAIAFDENFNTKFVFAERK
-804 FTIPD
+804 TA
-809 DKELVVEMNE
+809 E
-819 KEGGRHQSFVVENSD
+819 KRGN
-834 LVRAL
+834 
-839 TINELS
+839 
-845 VK
+845 VKRYKK

>member
-16 AHIVGADKREEG
+16 AHIVGAGKREEG

-123 YAYLGCRKPFDRLWI
+123 YEYLGCKKPFDRLWI
-138 SSLTDT
+138 SSLTDS
-144 AIREGLLN
+144 AIREGLAN
-152 LRDGKEYDNLYHA
+152 LRNGKEYDNLYHA

-215 FESKPFWQVHFGVV
+215 FESKQFWQVHFGVV

-262 SAIITKVATK
+262 SAIITKVTTK

-283 LTTLQKEANTQHGFT
+283 LTTLQKEANSQHGFT

-347 EKVKLLPG
+347 EKVKLLPC

-417 QVDHEVEFGISG
+417 QVDHEIEFGISG

-443 GKNKRQDKDADATD
+443 EKNSKKDKNADTTD
-457 NEVKDQVIPNW
+457 NEVKEQVIPNW
-468 QEGQHITLSGC
+468 QEGQHITFSGC

-496 LLAAMETAGKEIE
+496 LLAAMETAGKEIV

-569 EMTGKWEATFDRMIP
+569 EMTGKWEAELAKIER
-584 PHGLEVTYDKTVHIL
+584 GE
-599 FPASVKYV
+599 AS
-607 DLGSEDLIAG
+607 
-617 KADGAEN
+617 ADGFTHSIEGYTREITAE
-624 VIRVKAAVKNF
+624 
-635 KKETNMSVIT
+635 
-645 EDGSFYTFNVKYAK
+645 
-659 EPLMLNIEM
+659 L
-668 ADFIHDGEAV
+668 
-678 NRPNNAQEIY
+678 
-688 LKELGKESPML
+688 LGCDRLFS
-699 VHLIMKSIHKENK
+699 HKDSGCQCPK
-712 RKVKHIGSKRFGIQY
+712 CKHGTMQFFG
-727 LMKGIYVH
+727 
-735 SDLLYFHTEIKNQS
+735 
-749 NVPFDVDYI
+749 
-758 TFKVVDKKVA
+758 KVVRCSNK
-768 KRTAIQ
+768 
-774 EQVLLPVRA
+774 ECGMPVFKQ
-783 YNYVVRVAG
+783 VAG
-792 KKTEQTVFCLPK
+792 KLLTDADITDLLTKGKT
-804 FTIPD
+804 
-809 DKELVVEMNE
+809 
-819 KEGGRHQSFVVENSD
+819 
-834 LVRAL
+834 
-839 TINELS
+839 
-845 VK
+845 

>member
-43 LVQPAMPE
+43 LVQPAMPD

-138 SSLTDT
+138 SSLTDS
-144 AIREGLLN
+144 AIREGLAN
-152 LRDGKEYDNLYHA
+152 LRNGKEYDNLYHA

-262 SAIITKVATK
+262 SAIITKVTTK

-283 LTTLQKEANTQHGFT
+283 LTTLQKEANSQHGFT

-347 EKVKLLPG
+347 EKVKLLPC

-417 QVDHEVEFGISG
+417 QVDHEIEFGISG

-443 GKNKRQDKDADATD
+443 EKNSKKDKNADTTD
-457 NEVKDQVIPNW
+457 NEVKEQVIPNW

-496 LLAAMETAGKEIE
+496 LLAAMETAGKEIV

-569 EMTGKWEATFDRMIP
+569 EMTGKWEAELAKIER
-584 PHGLEVTYDKTVHIL
+584 GE
-599 FPASVKYV
+599 AS
-607 DLGSEDLIAG
+607 
-617 KADGAEN
+617 ADGFTHSIEGYTREITAE
-624 VIRVKAAVKNF
+624 
-635 KKETNMSVIT
+635 
-645 EDGSFYTFNVKYAK
+645 
-659 EPLMLNIEM
+659 L
-668 ADFIHDGEAV
+668 
-678 NRPNNAQEIY
+678 
-688 LKELGKESPML
+688 LGCDRLFS
-699 VHLIMKSIHKENK
+699 HKDSGCQCPK
-712 RKVKHIGSKRFGIQY
+712 CKHGTMQFFG
-727 LMKGIYVH
+727 
-735 SDLLYFHTEIKNQS
+735 
-749 NVPFDVDYI
+749 
-758 TFKVVDKKVA
+758 KVVRCSNK
-768 KRTAIQ
+768 
-774 EQVLLPVRA
+774 ECGMPVFKQ
-783 YNYVVRVAG
+783 VAG
-792 KKTEQTVFCLPK
+792 KLLTDADITDLLTKGKT
-804 FTIPD
+804 
-809 DKELVVEMNE
+809 
-819 KEGGRHQSFVVENSD
+819 
-834 LVRAL
+834 
-839 TINELS
+839 
-845 VK
+845 

>member
-1 MKTIIAEKPSVAKEI
+1 MSQKQQTMKTIIAEKPSVAKEI

-165 AKARSEA
+165 AKARNEA

-229 DADSGNILKFTSANR
+229 DADSGNILKFTSSNR

-443 GKNKRQDKDADATD
+443 EKNNRQDKDADATD
-457 NEVKDQVIPNW
+457 NEVKEQVIPNW
-468 QEGQHITLSGC
+468 QEGQHISFSGS

-516 MKDSGIGTPAT
+516 IKDCGIGTPAT

-569 EMTGKWEATFDRMIP
+569 EMTGKWEAELAKIER
-584 PHGLEVTYDKTVHIL
+584 GE
-599 FPASVKYV
+599 AS
-607 DLGSEDLIAG
+607 
-617 KADGAEN
+617 ADGFTHSIEGYTREITAE
-624 VIRVKAAVKNF
+624 
-635 KKETNMSVIT
+635 
-645 EDGSFYTFNVKYAK
+645 
-659 EPLMLNIEM
+659 L
-668 ADFIHDGEAV
+668 
-678 NRPNNAQEIY
+678 
-688 LKELGKESPML
+688 LGCDRLFSHKDSGCQCPKCKQG
-699 VHLIMKSIHKENK
+699 IMQF
-712 RKVKHIGSKRFGIQY
+712 FG
-727 LMKGIYVH
+727 
-735 SDLLYFHTEIKNQS
+735 
-749 NVPFDVDYI
+749 
-758 TFKVVDKKVA
+758 KVVRCSNK
-768 KRTAIQ
+768 
-774 EQVLLPVRA
+774 ECGMPVFKQ
-783 YNYVVRVAG
+783 VAG
-792 KKTEQTVFCLPK
+792 KLLTDADITDLLTKGKTRTLNGFTSRQGKSFSATIAFDENFNTKFVFAEHK
-804 FTIPD
+804 AA
-809 DKELVVEMNE
+809 E
-819 KEGGRHQSFVVENSD
+819 KRGNMKRY
-834 LVRAL
+834 
-839 TINELS
+839 
-845 VK
+845 KK